1 MNRDSEYA
9 LERKNMVDEQ
19 LRGRGISDRR
29 VLEAMAYVPRH
40 EFVRPE
46 DARLA
51 YADMPLGIGQH
62 QTISQ
67 PYIVALMTE
76 WLGPRSEEVVLEVGT
91 GSGYQAAVLSRLCR
105 QVYSLERIP
114 ELAERARIILRRLGL
129 KNVEVITGDGSL
141 GWPPQA
147 PFPAIMVT
155 AAAPHVPKSLLAQL
169 ADGGRLVLPVGGRDG
184 QILESWVR
192 RGSEM
197 DHERIAPVAFVPLV
211 GDQGWAAEESASFT
225 WL

>member
-19 LRGRGISDRR
+19 LRGRGIADRR

-76 WLGPRSEEVVLEVGT
+76 WLAPQPEEVVLEVGT

-211 GDQGWAAEESASFT
+211 GDQGWAAEESATFT